1 MKRKQIGRELTR
13 QSERLLIR
21 VATEAINT
29 DFPNPERLG
38 CPESTALKAIAQRH
52 LSGPDTEDNIDHIA
66 TCAPCF
72 EEYNRHRQ
80 RHLLLRRGRFAL
92 ICAAG
97 VVAVG
102 AAWHFGRM
110 NRVPEKQ
117 PVAKQATDPVLVATL
132 DFSNRT
138 VERSGEAQRKPE
150 PKTPHLKRAVLKL
163 TIKLPI
169 GTEDGAYSVQ
179 LWTGDDQPV
188 AKATGNAV
196 WDGSAETLI
205 STIDLRKLS
214 PGKYTLAIRNARWS
228 WSTYKVLLD

>member
-13 QSERLLIR
+13 QSERRLIR
-21 VATEAINT
+21 VATEAIKN

-38 CPESTALKAIAQRH
+38 CPESTTLRAIAQRH
-52 LSGPDTEDNIDHIA
+52 LSGPDTEDDIDHIA

-72 EEYNRHRQ
+72 DEYNRHRR

-97 VVAVG
+97 VVAIG
-102 AAWHFGRM
+102 SAWHFGRM

-117 PVAKQATDPVLVATL
+117 PVAQQALDPVLTATL

-138 VERSGEAQRKPE
+138 VERSDEVQRRPE

-163 TIKLPI
+163 TVRLPI
-169 GTEDGAYSVQ
+169 GTEDGAYSVEF
-179 LWTGDDQPV
+179 WTGNDQPV

-205 STIDLRKLS
+205 STIDLRKLA
-214 PGKYTLAIRNARWS
+214 PGEYTLAIRNARWL